1 MLWLILGIFIIL
13 IVLGGIRYLFQLR
26 AEPPFQMIAVEGE
39 RRLHSTCEGPE
50 DAPFVLYDAGAFGN
64 YTDGWWVMQALR
76 EDHRICLYD
85 RAGMGWSDPVPTGI
99 APDPDW
105 HVEDMRRLRAA
116 LGHDTPYVLVGHSM
130 SGLRLHA
137 YANSYPDE
145 LRGLV
150 FVDAARPQ
158 ELKMERVETMKPW
171 LERVMAVSTFFA
183 RIGVNGGA
191 AYFIPDDLDHT
202 GQRARDKRRTFSSVR
217 HQKATRAEITAAF
230 EAFPKASWRIESK
243 AEQIPVFVF
252 TNVELGEAN
261 AMVAK
266 DSLVNTGIGGI
277 TVLPEASHVSLLDEE
292 NAKLIARD
300 VRKITGQIQDD

>member
-1 MLWLILGIFIIL
+1 M
-13 IVLGGIRYLFQLR
+13 VLGGIRYLFQLR

-64 YTDGWWVMQALR
+64 YTDGWWVMEALR

-85 RAGMGWSDPVPTGI
+85 RAGMGWSDPVPPRA

-116 LGHDTPYVLVGHSM
+116 LGYEAPYVLIGHSM

-150 FVDAARPQ
+150 FIDAARPQ
-158 ELKMERVETMKPW
+158 DLKMEPIVSIKPW
-171 LERVMAVSTFFA
+171 LERGMALSIFLA

-202 GQRARDKRRTFSSVR
+202 GQRKRDKRRTFSSVQ
-217 HQKATRAEITAAF
+217 HQKATQAEITAAF
-230 EAFPKASWRIESK
+230 EAFPNASWRVETK
-243 AEQIPVFVF
+243 AEHIPVFVF
-252 TNVELGEAN
+252 TNVEIGESN
-261 AMVAK
+261 APVAK
-266 DSLVNTGIGGI
+266 AALENTGIGGI
-277 TVLPEASHVSLLDEE
+277 TVLPDASHVSLLDEE

-300 VRKITGQIQDD
+300 VRKITGQTRE